1 MKKENIVKA
10 VAYGLSALA
19 TALLI
24 AFGLSSCQ
32 VIRTIT
38 TEATSVQKGDT
49 SVVIQT
55 KTIESY
61 NAKKY
66 GI

>member
-10 VAYGLSALA
+10 VAYGLTALA
-19 TALLI
+19 SALLI

-32 VIRTIT
+32 VVRTIT
-38 TEATSVQKGDT
+38 NEAQSIQKGDT
-49 SVVIQT
+49 SIVIQT

-61 NAKKY
+61 NAQKY
-66 GI
+66 GK

>member
-1 MKKENIVKA
+1 MERKNVVKA

-24 AFGLSSCQ
+24 AFGLSSCT
-32 VIRTIT
+32 VVRTIT
-38 TEATSVQKGDT
+38 NEAKSIQKGDT
-49 SVVIQT
+49 SIVIQT

-61 NAKKY
+61 NAQKHGY
-66 GI
+66 

>member
-10 VAYGLSALA
+10 VAYGLTALA
-19 TALLI
+19 SALLI

-32 VIRTIT
+32 VVRTIT
-38 TEATSVQKGDT
+38 NEAQSIQKGDT
-49 SVVIQT
+49 SILIQT

-61 NAKKY
+61 NAQKY
-66 GI
+66 GK

>member
-10 VAYGLSALA
+10 VAYGLTALA

-24 AFGLSSCQ
+24 AFGLNSCT
-32 VIRTIT
+32 VVRTIT
-38 TEATSVQKGDT
+38 NEAKSIQRGDT
-49 SVVIQT
+49 SIVIQT

-61 NAKKY
+61 QGKKQ
-66 GI
+66 